1 MPGWWDT
8 FVGGS
13 STSSGASS
21 SGASSSE
28 SGSFAD
34 NLGELAVSTG
44 ISYALDKSGL
54 TDPNIPTVGYQGGI
68 PSYEV
73 VRDRVPTDPN
83 RRRGGENQRYF
94 TDTQY
99 AEKPGGFKETTPP
112 SIAEAQARAATQR
125 SQLQQ
130 RNLPPQAMAMGGIAS
145 MNQDG
150 TGWHYEPARW
160 WVCLPKCCT

>member
-8 FVGGS
+8 FVGNS

-99 AEKPGGFKETTPP
+99 AEKPGDFKSTPPP

-125 SQLQQ
+125 AQLEQ
-130 RNLPPQAMAMGGIAS
+130 RNLPLQAMAMGGIAGNRPRS
-145 MNQDG
+145 
-150 TGWHYEPARW
+150 
-160 WVCLPKCCT
+160 

>member
-8 FVGGS
+8 FVGNS

-73 VRDRVPTDPN
+73 VLEVERIKGTLPILSMQKNPEILKVLLLLV
-83 RRRGGENQRYF
+83 
-94 TDTQY
+94 
-99 AEKPGGFKETTPP
+99 
-112 SIAEAQARAATQR
+112 
-125 SQLQQ
+125 LQKHKQ
-130 RNLPPQAMAMGGIAS
+130 GLLHNAL
-145 MNQDG
+145 N
-150 TGWHYEPARW
+150 
-160 WVCLPKCCT
+160 